1 MMLLTRLFNRHI
13 DNLKRLR
20 RDKSTQQD
28 HKSKL
33 GRFIAWCHYYGLS
46 NLDQIKANDMEL
58 YKSNLIESYASGTV
72 NSHIEKINAWLNFLY
87 KIDKLD
93 RNRLDKLKIS
103 KVVHIKKDKQL
114 PSLEHTLQTINKFPD
129 KYKDMSL
136 VALELGLAWK
146 ELCNITKDD
155 FNNKLLFVKN
165 SKNAYRTR
173 DIPITNRIYQILNK
187 YSQTSKGAKLFP
199 SAPHFRKWLL
209 RNLTHKDAKFTPNL
223 LKHIFASNISNK
235 VDKTTL
241 RTMLGHAKGST
252 TADKYYVHSNFEQV
266 RKDYISW
273 QNKINRISH

>member
-1 MMLLTRLFNRHI
+1 MLLTKLFNKHI
-13 DNLKRLR
+13 TNLWSLR
-20 RDKSTQQD
+20 RDELTVRD
-28 HKSKL
+28 HQSKL
-33 GRFIAWCHYYGLS
+33 GRFVMWFS
-46 NLDQIKANDMEL
+46 DKDLDDITANDMEI
-58 YKSNLIESYASGTV
+58 YKANLIENYASGTV
-72 NSHIEKINAWLNFLY
+72 NSHIEKINALLNFFY

-93 RNRLDKLKIS
+93 RARLDKLKLS

-114 PSLEHTLQTINKFPD
+114 PSLEHILQTINKFPEE
-129 KYKDMSL
+129 KKDMCFI
-136 VALELGLAWK
+136 ALELGLAWK
-146 ELCNITKDD
+146 ELCNITNDD
-155 FNNKLLFVKN
+155 FNNKFLFVKN

-187 YSQTSKGAKLFP
+187 YSKTSKGAKLFP

-252 TADKYYVHSNFEQV
+252 TADKYYVHSNFEKV

-273 QNKINRISH
+273 QNKVNRISH

>member
-1 MMLLTRLFNRHI
+1 MLLTKLFNKHI
-13 DNLKRLR
+13 NNLWSLR
-20 RDKSTQQD
+20 RDELTVRD
-28 HKSKL
+28 HQSKL
-33 GRFIAWCHYYGLS
+33 GRFVMWFYDKD
-46 NLDQIKANDMEL
+46 LDDITANDMEL
-58 YKSNLIESYASGTV
+58 YKANLIENYASGTV
-72 NSHIEKINAWLNFLY
+72 NSHIEKINALLNFFY

-93 RNRLDKLKIS
+93 RTRLDKLKLS
-103 KVVHIKKDKQL
+103 KVVHIKKDKEL
-114 PSLEHTLQTINKFPD
+114 PSLQHILQTINNFPEE
-129 KYKDMSL
+129 KKDMCL
-136 VALELGLAWK
+136 IALELGLAWK
-146 ELCNITKDD
+146 ELCNITNDD
-155 FNNKLLFVKN
+155 FNNKFLFVRN

-187 YSQTSKGAKLFP
+187 YSKTSKGAKLFP

-252 TADKYYVHSNFEQV
+252 TADKYYVHSNFDQV

-273 QNKINRISH
+273 QNKVNRISH

>member
-1 MMLLTRLFNRHI
+1 MLLTKLFNKHI
-13 DNLKRLR
+13 NNLWSLR
-20 RDKSTQQD
+20 RDELTVKD
-28 HKSKL
+28 HQSKL
-33 GRFIAWCHYYGLS
+33 GRFVMWFYDKD
-46 NLDQIKANDMEL
+46 LDDITANDMEL
-58 YKSNLIESYASGTV
+58 YKANLIENYASGTV
-72 NSHIEKINAWLNFLY
+72 NSHIEKINALLNFFY

-93 RNRLDKLKIS
+93 RTRLDKLKLS
-103 KVVHIKKDKQL
+103 KVVHIKKDKEL
-114 PSLEHTLQTINKFPD
+114 PSLQHILQTINKFPEE
-129 KYKDMSL
+129 KKDMCL
-136 VALELGLAWK
+136 IALELGLAWK
-146 ELCNITKDD
+146 ELCNITNDD
-155 FNNKLLFVKN
+155 FNNKFLFVRN

-187 YSQTSKGAKLFP
+187 YSKTSKGAKLFP

-252 TADKYYVHSNFEQV
+252 TADKYYVHSNFDQV

-273 QNKINRISH
+273 QNKVNRISH

>member
-173 DIPITNRIYQILNK
+173 DIPITNRVYQILNK

>member
-1 MMLLTRLFNRHI
+1 MLLTKLFSKHI
-13 DNLKRLR
+13 NNLWSLR
-20 RDKSTQQD
+20 RDELTVRD
-28 HKSKL
+28 HQSKL
-33 GRFIAWCHYYGLS
+33 GRFVMWFYDKD
-46 NLDQIKANDMEL
+46 LDDITANDMEI
-58 YKSNLIESYASGTV
+58 YKANLIENYASGTV
-72 NSHIEKINAWLNFLY
+72 NSHIEKINALLNFFY

-93 RNRLDKLKIS
+93 RTRLDKLKLS
-103 KVVHIKKDKQL
+103 KVVHIKKDKEL
-114 PSLEHTLQTINKFPD
+114 PSLQHILQTINKFPEE
-129 KYKDMSL
+129 KKDMCL
-136 VALELGLAWK
+136 IALELGLAWK
-146 ELCNITKDD
+146 ELCNITNDD
-155 FNNKLLFVKN
+155 FNNKFLFVRN

-187 YSQTSKGAKLFP
+187 YSKTSKGAKLFP

-273 QNKINRISH
+273 QNKVNRISH

>member
-1 MMLLTRLFNRHI
+1 MLLTKLFSKHI
-13 DNLKRLR
+13 NNLWSLR
-20 RDKSTQQD
+20 RDELTVRD
-28 HKSKL
+28 HQSKL
-33 GRFIAWCHYYGLS
+33 GRFVMWFYDKDLNDIT
-46 NLDQIKANDMEL
+46 ANDMEI
-58 YKSNLIESYASGTV
+58 YKANLIENYASGTV
-72 NSHIEKINAWLNFLY
+72 NSHIEKINALLNFFY
-87 KIDKLD
+87 KIDKLN
-93 RNRLDKLKIS
+93 RTRLDKLKLS
-103 KVVHIKKDKQL
+103 KVVHIKRDKEL
-114 PSLEHTLQTINKFPD
+114 PSLQHILQTINKFPEE
-129 KYKDMSL
+129 KKDMCL
-136 VALELGLAWK
+136 IALELGLAWK
-146 ELCNITKDD
+146 ELCNITNDD
-155 FNNKLLFVKN
+155 FNNKFLFVKN

-187 YSQTSKGAKLFP
+187 YSKTSKGAKLFP

-273 QNKINRISH
+273 QNKVNRISH